1 MIGLRNKYGD
11 ERLEACAK
19 ATTVGDP
26 SHVKDVTGTGTE
38 TETEPGDGGAAAVL
52 H

>member
-11 ERLEACAK
+11 ERLEVCAK
-19 ATTVGDP
+19 ATTGGDP
-26 SHVKDVTGTGTE
+26 SHLKDVTGTGA
-38 TETEPGDGGAAAVL
+38 ETEPGEGGAAAVL